1 MAFGKWIGGYLG
13 WSAFGPLGGI
23 LGFVIGALFD
33 TAVNN
38 SEGETMRLTEEQSQ
52 QGDRNSFFI
61 SMLVLAAYIVKV
73 QRLHF
78 LYLLSL
84 SFHRLSNW

>member
-38 SEGETMRLTEEQSQ
+38 SEGETLRLTDEQSQ

-61 SMLVLAAYIVKV
+61 SMLVLSAF
-73 QRLHF
+73 HH
-78 LYLLSL
+78 LSMTCFRASANSGRSASSL
-84 SFHRLSNW
+84 P